1 MFARELHG
9 VIMTNRA
16 PRIGVGT
23 ACDCLQAAGLPELTN
38 VVTLNELLGS
48 MRPRHKAIGTS

>member
-1 MFARELHG
+1 
-9 VIMTNRA
+9 MTNRA

-48 MRPRHKAIGTS
+48 MRPRHKAIGTSV